1 MSFRADVR
9 AAAAAFLTDYAV
21 NAGIGMQVYPAR
33 PASLMPPTGFVDRI
47 TESDTNVGVVL
58 TQRYV
63 RAEVVI
69 VHGLFDSK
77 EAADNADA
85 FVDGLFDWI
94 NARVH
99 QAGANTTIGLLSMDD
114 EPGWSPDWKPANLN
128 TLSQY
133 YATRITL
140 EGFAG

>member
-1 MSFRADVR
+1 MTFRADVR
-9 AAAAAFLTDYAV
+9 SAAAAFLTDYATS
-21 NAGIGMQVYPAR
+21 AGVTMQVYPAR
-33 PASLMPPTGFVDRI
+33 PDSLMPPTGFVDRI
-47 TESDTNVGVVL
+47 TESDAYVGIVL
-58 TQRYV
+58 VQRTV

-69 VHGLFDSK
+69 VHGKFDDK
-77 EAADNADA
+77 EAANQADA
-85 FVDGLFDWI
+85 FVDGFIAWV

-99 QAGANTTIGLLSMDD
+99 QAGANTTIGLLSADD

-128 TLSQY
+128 TLTQY